1 MTDMRIIFMGT
12 PDFSVPALRTIL
24 EAGYDVVAVYSQ
36 PPRPAGRGQKLRLS
50 PVHAFAEQHNIP
62 VFTPKNFKS
71 DDDIKTFQDLNAD
84 IAVVVAYGLILPESI
99 LKAPKHGCLN
109 IHASLLPRWRGAAP
123 IQRSIMA
130 GDTETGV
137 CIIQMEKGLDTGPVL
152 LRKETPITSKT
163 TASTLHDTLSDMGGE
178 MIARVLDLYK
188 ADNPPKAKKQSL
200 FSEEKTYAHMLS
212 RDIGKMD
219 WHCSAEELERKI
231 RALTPWPGVWYPYQD
246 GKKRLKIHA
255 AEIIDTA
262 EAQIPGTILDNT
274 FTIACNSNALRLL
287 SVQPEGK
294 KPMDGAAFLNGAAFK
309 VGDLLC

>member
-12 PDFSVPALRTIL
+12 ADFSVPALRAIL
-24 EAGYDVVAVYSQ
+24 DAGYDVVGVYSQ

-50 PVHAFAEQHNIP
+50 PVHAFAEQHDIP
-62 VFTPKNFKS
+62 VFTPKNFKA

-99 LKAPKHGCLN
+99 LNAPKYGCLN
-109 IHASLLPRWRGAAP
+109 LHASLLPRWRGAAP

-137 CIIQMEKGLDTGPVL
+137 CIMQMEKGLDTGPVL
-152 LRKETPITSKT
+152 LREETPITSDT

-178 MIARVLDLYK
+178 MITRVLDLYK
-188 ADNPPKAKKQSL
+188 NGNPPEAKDQSL
-200 FSEEKTYAHMLS
+200 FSEGKTYAHMLS
-212 RDIGKMD
+212 RDIGKISWD
-219 WHCSAEELERKI
+219 HPAEELERKI
-231 RALTPWPGVWYPYQD
+231 RALTPWPGVWYAYQD

-255 AEIIDTA
+255 AEIV
-262 EAQIPGTILDNT
+262 ELEENQPVGTILDNN
-274 FTIACNSNALRLL
+274 FTIACQSNALRLT

-294 KPMDGAAFLNGAAFK
+294 KPMDGTAFLNGAAFE
-309 VGDLLC
+309 VGTLFQ